1 MKIGILLVNLGT
13 PDSPKTADVRKY
25 LTQFLTDSR
34 VIDIPFVPRQFL
46 VRGIIGPFRSFSS
59 AKLYK
64 ELWDEKTGSPLLH
77 YGKILANKLQES
89 FNETKTE
96 DEFIVKLA
104 MRYQSPSIENGL
116 KELQEQKIDK
126 IVVFPL
132 FPQYASATTGSVHQE
147 VMRIVSKWWEIP
159 DINFIRD
166 YYVQPDMVKIFAENG
181 AKYKPEDYDHIL
193 FSFHGLPQSQLRK
206 ANMWNHCLQKENC
219 CETICEEN
227 KFCYSSQCHATAKA
241 IAEEAGF
248 TKNQYSV
255 CFQSRLGPTPWAKP
269 YTSEVLEELAKKGAK
284 KVLVYCPAFV
294 ADCLETILEIADE
307 YQEEFEEMGGEHVQ
321 LVESLNDHPKWI
333 ETVKMM
339 LLENVYGKQVE
350 KVA

>member
-13 PDSPKTADVRKY
+13 PDSPKTSDVRRY
-25 LTQFLTDSR
+25 LTQFLTDGR
-34 VIDIPFVPRQFL
+34 VIDIPFVPRQML
-46 VRGIIGPFRSFSS
+46 VRGVIGPFRSYSS
-59 AKLYK
+59 AKLYQ
-64 ELWDEKTGSPLLH
+64 ELWDDETGSPLLH
-77 YGKILANKLQES
+77 YGNVLAEKLQATLDSVSSEDS
-89 FNETKTE
+89 FH
-96 DEFIVKLA
+96 VQLA
-104 MRYQSPSIENGL
+104 MRYQNPSIEKGL
-116 KELQEQKIDK
+116 LTLQDEKVDK

-166 YYVQPDMVKIFAENG
+166 YYLQEDMIEIFAENG
-181 AKYKPEDYDHIL
+181 RKYNPESYDHIL

-206 ANMWNHCLQKENC
+206 ANKWNHCLQKENC

-227 KFCYSSQCHATAKA
+227 KFCYSSQCHATAHA
-241 IAEEAGF
+241 IAELEGF
-248 TKNQYSV
+248 SKDQYSV
-255 CFQSRLGPTPWAKP
+255 CFQSRLGPTEWAKP
-269 YTSEVLEELAKKGAK
+269 YTSEVLEDLAKKGAK

-321 LVESLNDHPKWI
+321 LVESLNDNPKWI
-333 ETVKMM
+333 EAVKQM
-339 LLENVYGKQVE
+339 LLENIYGKNYSLV
-350 KVA
+350 